1 MIRIIR
7 INISALDQEIILD
20 SKDPKQF
27 MNDLKNSVPLPL
39 QIQSAKVGPLTVIQC
54 EEATNT
60 AECTRVSSVMKF
72 LLCWAK
78 ISYIS

>member
-1 MIRIIR
+1 
-7 INISALDQEIILD
+7 
-20 SKDPKQF
+20 

-60 AECTRVSSVMKF
+60 AECTSQFGYEISS
-72 LLCWAK
+72 LLGQN
-78 ISYIS
+78 